1 MTGLYTELCLPQGRG
16 WEYLD
21 DWTIYRGVSTPGE
34 GGGSTWMTGL
44 YTEVCLPQGRGVG
57 VPG

>member
-1 MTGLYTELCLPQGRG
+1 MIEKCSLYPRGGG

-21 DWTIYRGVSTPGE
+21 DWTIYRSVSTPGE
-34 GGGSTWMTGL
+34 GGG
-44 YTEVCLPQGRGVG
+44 

>member
-1 MTGLYTELCLPQGRG
+1 MTGLYTEVCLPQGRG

-34 GGGSTWMTGL
+34 GGGSTWMTSMDKMAPSFL
-44 YTEVCLPQGRGVG
+44 ASFIFNS
-57 VPG
+57 